1 MTVAAT
7 GITAMI
13 EAAVSDWED
22 PPRRPPPG
30 AVPMLAAAGFAG
42 PLDWLL
48 EMARAGKI
56 DLAKLSIAALIGSF
70 AMALEA
76 ALARRDGAFA
86 ARLGR
91 WGDWTVMAAALT
103 ELRSRLLLPADAP
116 QARAAAN
123 EAEALRRQLIDRGQ
137 MDAAADWL
145 DRQSQL
151 GQDLF
156 VRGRPEAS
164 PAGGVGGAGQGCLGG
179 SRWHAGVGDITEL
192 LSACLVALRVPAE
205 QAAAYRPRPPPL
217 WMVSDAIA
225 RVKTLLPVLPDDSL
239 LVAFVP
245 KIGLAEP
252 DRNLRCK
259 AAVASTL
266 MAGLERARTGD
277 LRLAQEAIWKPIR
290 LRRPSALPASD
301 SVDPVA

>member
-1 MTVAAT
+1 MTVAET
-7 GITAMI
+7 GIRTMT

-22 PPRRPPPG
+22 PPRRPSPS
-30 AVPMLAAAGFAG
+30 AVPILAADGFEG

-48 EMARAGKI
+48 EMTQARKI
-56 DLAKLSIAALIGSF
+56 DLAKLSIAALIESF

-76 ALARRDGAFA
+76 ALARRDGAFV

-116 QARAAAN
+116 QARAAVS
-123 EAEALRRQLIDRGQ
+123 EAEALRRQLIGRVQ
-137 MDAAADWL
+137 MSAAADWL
-145 DRQSQL
+145 DRQTQL
-151 GQDLF
+151 GQDVF

-164 PAGGVGGAGQGCLGG
+164 PAGRAGG
-179 SRWHAGVGDITEL
+179 GDITEL
-192 LSACLVALRVPAE
+192 LRACLVALRVPEE

-217 WMVSDAIA
+217 WTVSNAIA
-225 RVKTLLPVLPDDSL
+225 RVDAMLPVLPDDSPL
-239 LVAFVP
+239 TAYFP

-252 DRNLRCK
+252 DRELRCK

-277 LRLAQEAIWKPIR
+277 LRLEQEEAWRPIHV
-290 LRRPSALPASD
+290 RRPSGLPASD
-301 SVDPVA
+301 SVDRAA

>member
-1 MTVAAT
+1 MTGAETV
-7 GITAMI
+7 IDTART

-22 PPRRPPPG
+22 PPRRPSPG
-30 AVPMLAAAGFAG
+30 AVPILAAEGFAG

-48 EMARAGKI
+48 EMARAQKI
-56 DLAKLSIAALIGSF
+56 DLAKLSIAALIESF

-76 ALARRDGAFA
+76 ALGRRDGAFV

-103 ELRSRLLLPADAP
+103 EMRSRLLLPADAP
-116 QARAAAN
+116 QARAAVN
-123 EAEALRRQLIDRGQ
+123 EAEALRRQLIGRGQ

-151 GQDLF
+151 GQDVF
-156 VRGRPEAS
+156 VRGMPEAGA
-164 PAGGVGGAGQGCLGG
+164 AG
-179 SRWHAGVGDITEL
+179 RVGDLTEL
-192 LSACLVALRVPAE
+192 LRACLVALRVPAE

-217 WMVSDAIA
+217 WTVSNAIA
-225 RVKTLLPVLPDDSL
+225 RVKTLLPVLPDDSP

-245 KIGLAEP
+245 KIGLAES
-252 DRNLRCK
+252 DRELRCK

-277 LRLAQEAIWKPIR
+277 LLLAQEDTWRPIHV
-290 LRRPSALPASD
+290 RRPSGLPAPD
-301 SVDPVA
+301 SVDRVA